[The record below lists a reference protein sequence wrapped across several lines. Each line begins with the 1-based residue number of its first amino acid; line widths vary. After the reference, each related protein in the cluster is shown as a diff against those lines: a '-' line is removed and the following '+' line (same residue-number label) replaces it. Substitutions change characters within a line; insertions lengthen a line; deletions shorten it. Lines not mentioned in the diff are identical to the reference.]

1 MKENLGHK
9 IKKGKIFGNPGLGI
23 NYAEGEVCLIMSACI
38 LTMFYLL
45 PAGSQGVSS
54 HQGKQNLQNEDG
66 KQGHIRDGFFW
77 QQSCPLRPH
86 HSGL

>member
-9 IKKGKIFGNPGLGI
+9 IKKGKYLEIPVL
-23 NYAEGEVCLIMSACI
+23 AS
-38 LTMFYLL
+38 TMQKERFASSCPLNATNHVL
-45 PAGSQGVSS
+45 PPTSWEPGVSS

-77 QQSCPLRPH
+77 QQVAL
-86 HSGL
+86 